1 MGIPPETIL
10 AAVQDRIVNAVCLA
24 EIISKAAYTV
34 QADVFAVGS
43 ACEVLREYL
52 NGTWDMAVSRNK

>member
-1 MGIPPETIL
+1 MGIPQETIL
-10 AAVQDRIVNAVCLA
+10 AAVQDRI
-24 EIISKAAYTV
+24 EIMSKAAYTG

-52 NGTWDMAVSRNK
+52 NGTWDLAVSRNK